1 MPDDLQKLFR
11 PPENCRFCRGVKE
24 ALRLQN
30 VSPDEFEDS
39 YAYSGGPVIVTDATS
54 NWTALEVSSTGR
66 ISHFYPFSISHF
78 QIFDYWYFRDIYQNS
93 TQKWKIANCQFFP
106 YKSGFKSLFDAFR
119 MDDRRAA
126 YMEGTEPWYFG
137 WSNCNSEIV
146 KIFREHYGRPYFLPP
161 TSENHAGD
169 WIFMGWPG
177 FGAHMHVDNV
187 RLPSWQA
194 QLKGTK
200 KWILAPPPECYY
212 ECESFEVVVQT
223 GDISEY

>member
-1 MPDDLQKLFR
+1 
-11 PPENCRFCRGVKE
+11 
-24 ALRLQN
+24 
-30 VSPDEFEDS
+30 
-39 YAYSGGPVIVTDATS
+39 
-54 NWTALEVSSTGR
+54 
-66 ISHFYPFSISHF
+66 
-78 QIFDYWYFRDIYQNS
+78 
-93 TQKWKIANCQFFP
+93 
-106 YKSGFKSLFDAFR
+106 

-137 WSNCNSEIV
+137 WSNCNAEIV

-223 GDISEY
+223 GDISEYRSPIEIPAHYLNFNAFQLSSTPTNGITRRL